1 MIKILN
7 YLTLYLVLTCLSS
20 AQENKP
26 NDAISA
32 GDTIFLTINGEP
44 QISGQFL
51 VSNDNDIAHAL
62 LGKIKTTE
70 KSSNALAQEVT
81 KRLQDGYILQPS
93 VSVSIIDQK
102 PYQVRI
108 IGEVTNPG
116 DIVYPRN
123 KTMDLGSAIGLVG
136 NMTEEA
142 DEKSITLDR
151 NGSLT
156 KVSVSGLGAT
166 ELQDGDIIR
175 IGKLPDLGTFSISGE
190 VAKAGTYVIPRE
202 KEGKLTIFAA
212 ISIAGGPTKV
222 AKLSKTIVTRNA
234 ATGKTSSTTVNASDR
249 SKVFY
254 VRPGDEIEVKA
265 RIF

>member
-1 MIKILN
+1 M
-7 YLTLYLVLTCLSS
+7 
-20 AQENKP
+20 
-26 NDAISA
+26 
-32 GDTIFLTINGEP
+32 
-44 QISGQFL
+44 
-51 VSNDNDIAHAL
+51 
-62 LGKIKTTE
+62 
-70 KSSNALAQEVT
+70 AQEVT

-102 PYQVRI
+102 PYQIRI
-108 IGEVTNPG
+108 IGEVTKPG
-116 DIVYPRN
+116 EIVYPRN

-234 ATGKTSSTTVNASDR
+234 ATGKTSSTTVNASDL
-249 SKVFY
+249 SL
-254 VRPGDEIEVKA
+254 IH
-265 RIF
+265 I

>member
-1 MIKILN
+1 MGKILN
-7 YLTLYLVLTCLSS
+7 YFILFFVMISLLQAQGLKPSNFISS
-20 AQENKP
+20 
-26 NDAISA
+26 
-32 GDTIFLTINGEP
+32 GDTILLTINGEP

-51 VSNDNDIAHAL
+51 VSNDDDIAHAL
-62 LGKIKTTE
+62 LGKINTSGKT
-70 KSSNALAQEVT
+70 SDALAKYVT
-81 KRLQDGYILQPS
+81 ELLQDGYILQPS
-93 VSVSIIDQK
+93 VSVSIIDEK

-108 IGEVTNPG
+108 IGEVTKPG

-142 DEKSITLDR
+142 DEKSIILDR
-151 NGSLT
+151 NGSFT
-156 KVSVSGLGAT
+156 KINPSELGASL
-166 ELQDGDIIR
+166 LQDGDIIR

-190 VAKAGTYVIPRE
+190 VVKPGTYVIPRE

-222 AKLSKTIVTRNA
+222 AKLSKTIVTRNTA
-234 ATGKTSSTTVNASDR
+234 NGNTSSTNINASDR
-249 SKVFY
+249 SKVYY

>member
-1 MIKILN
+1 MLKILKYFN
-7 YLTLYLVLTCLSS
+7 LYFALTLLSS

-32 GDTIFLTINGEP
+32 GDTILLTINGEP

-51 VSNDNDIAHAL
+51 VSNDDDIAHAL

-108 IGEVTNPG
+108 IGEVTKPG
-116 DIVYPRN
+116 EIVYPRN

-190 VAKAGTYVIPRE
+190 VVKAGTYVIPRE

-222 AKLSKTIVTRNA
+222 AKLSKTIVTRNV
-234 ATGKTSSTTVNASDR
+234 ATGKTSSMTVNAPDR